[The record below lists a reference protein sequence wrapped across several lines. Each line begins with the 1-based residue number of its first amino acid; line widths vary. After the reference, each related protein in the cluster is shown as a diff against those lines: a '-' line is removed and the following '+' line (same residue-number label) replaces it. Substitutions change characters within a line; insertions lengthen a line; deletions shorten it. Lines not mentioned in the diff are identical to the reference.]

1 LNANHEKKREYL
13 DESIHTPTFSD
24 KSKRS
29 PPTFNPKLSGFNSN
43 LSSLTNPKDE
53 HKIRLRDYLF
63 MVNTSVE
70 AAAKKRRRDLQQNKT
85 LYI

>member
-1 LNANHEKKREYL
+1 MNANHEKKREYL

-29 PPTFNPKLSGFNSN
+29 PPNFNSKLSGFTSKP
-43 LSSLTNPKDE
+43 SSLTNPKDE

-70 AAAKKRRRDLQQNKT
+70 AATKKR
-85 LYI
+85 